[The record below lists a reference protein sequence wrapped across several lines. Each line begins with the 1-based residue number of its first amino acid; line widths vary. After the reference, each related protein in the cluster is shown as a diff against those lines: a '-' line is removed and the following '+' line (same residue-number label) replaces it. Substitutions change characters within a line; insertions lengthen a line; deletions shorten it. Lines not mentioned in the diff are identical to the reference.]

1 MIETRL
7 LHYFLAVAR
16 EQNITKA
23 AQTLFISQSTLSKQ
37 MMDLEK
43 QLGTQLF
50 IRGKRKVTLTEDGV
64 FFRSRAREIMK
75 LLENTE
81 TALHTDT
88 KNLNGDIFIGCGETV
103 AMDSIAGLMAEF
115 HQQYPDVKFHT
126 YSGDADAVIE
136 RIDKGLCDMGLLLGP
151 VRQEKYDY
159 LNLHQKDIYG
169 LLMPADCRLAAQDT
183 INIDQL
189 KSLPMILADQ
199 TFYGQ
204 VRRRCPEC
212 SRYLQSDLQCHFS
225 GRARH
230 RLRPLLRPSRK
241 YKRPQ
246 AYLSSHQSR
255 IIRRTV
261 HCHKK
266 IPGILTCCQRILRKA
281 ERILQT
287 GPGKLPFRS
296 FGYLNSSFSCTAKN
310 AAASFRYRR
319 L

>member
-64 FFRSRAREIMK
+64 FFRSRAREIVK

-199 TFYGQ
+199 TFYGHQ
-204 VRRRCPEC
+204 
-212 SRYLQSDLQCHFS
+212 DLDWFGEDALNVVATYNLIYNATFLVEHGVGYALCFD
-225 GRARH
+225 
-230 RLRPLLRPSRK
+230 RLVN
-241 YKRPQ
+241 
-246 AYLSSHQSR
+246 
-255 IIRRTV
+255 TN
-261 HCHKK
+261 
-266 IPGILTCCQRILRKA
+266 G
-281 ERILQT
+281 
-287 GPGKLPFRS
+287 
-296 FGYLNSSFSCTAKN
+296 
-310 AAASFRYRR
+310 RR
-319 L
+319 LIFRPISPELSVGLYIVTKKYQVFSSAARKFYERLKESARQARANSLSPFFISERMAKSS

>member
-199 TFYGQ
+199 TFYGHQ
-204 VRRRCPEC
+204 
-212 SRYLQSDLQCHFS
+212 DLDWFGEDALNVVATYNLIYNATFLVEHGVGYALCFD
-225 GRARH
+225 
-230 RLRPLLRPSRK
+230 RLVN
-241 YKRPQ
+241 
-246 AYLSSHQSR
+246 
-255 IIRRTV
+255 TN
-261 HCHKK
+261 
-266 IPGILTCCQRILRKA
+266 G
-281 ERILQT
+281 
-287 GPGKLPFRS
+287 
-296 FGYLNSSFSCTAKN
+296 
-310 AAASFRYRR
+310 RR
-319 L
+319 LIFRPISPELSVGLYIVTKKYQVFSPAAREFYERLKESSKQARANSLSDPSAI